1 VASPSQNQV
10 DFFRGTLT
18 ALDLS
23 VAHKN
28 ELAQIYGF
36 AIAERDSAIAE
47 RDSAIAE
54 RDSAIAERDSAI
66 R

>member
-47 RDSAIAE
+47 RDSAI
-54 RDSAIAERDSAI
+54 R
-66 R
+66 

>member
-1 VASPSQNQV
+1 MASPSQNQV
-10 DFFRGTLT
+10 DLFRGTLA

-23 VAHKN
+23 AAHEN
-28 ELAQIYGF
+28 ELAQIYGY
-36 AIAERDSAIAE
+36 
-47 RDSAIAE
+47 AIAE